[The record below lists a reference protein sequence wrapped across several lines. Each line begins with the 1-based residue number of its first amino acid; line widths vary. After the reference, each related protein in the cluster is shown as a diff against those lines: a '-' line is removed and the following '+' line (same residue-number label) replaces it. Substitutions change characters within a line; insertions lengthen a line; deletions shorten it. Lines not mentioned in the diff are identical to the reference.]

1 MTEKQRI
8 DSDAERDAA
17 QGGMD
22 LKQFEQAVLNVQRGD
37 RAGGY
42 RLLRQVLLAEPSYA
56 PAWFWMSRLV
66 DDVGRKRECLERA
79 LALDPSLKPARDALA
94 SLQAQEREPAS
105 QRAAEPG
112 RAPQRLGAYLVERGL
127 INQQQLELALVEQ
140 RAGRTWGKRAPL
152 GDILISRGY
161 LTPHALARSL
171 LLQQRD
177 RLQARGARPE
187 RLGEYLVLGKLVT
200 PEQLEAALAEQAR
213 LRQRGQFLVLGEL
226 LVRRGFLKPD
236 TLERVLN
243 RQRQDAYGNLVE

>member
-1 MTEKQRI
+1 MTEKQPI

-17 QGGMD
+17 QSGME
-22 LKQFEQAVLNVQRGD
+22 LKQFEQAVLTVQRGD
-37 RAGGY
+37 RVSGY
-42 RLLRQVLLAEPSYA
+42 RLLRQVLLADPSYA

-66 DDVGRKRECLERA
+66 DDAGRKRECLDRA
-79 LALDPSLKPARDALA
+79 LALDPALKPARDALA
-94 SLQAQEREPAS
+94 SLRAQEREPAS
-105 QRAAEPG
+105 PRAAEPG
-112 RAPQRLGAYLVERGL
+112 RGPQRLGAYLVERGI
-127 INQQQLELALVEQ
+127 INKQQLELALVEQ

-161 LTPHALARSL
+161 LTPQALAHSL
-171 LLQQRD
+171 LRQQRD
-177 RLQARGARPE
+177 RLQTRGARPE

-236 TLERVLN
+236 TLERVLA
-243 RQRQDAYGNLVE
+243 RQRQDAYGNLSE

>member
-8 DSDAERDAA
+8 DSDTEPDAA
-17 QGGMD
+17 QTGAE
-22 LKQFEQAVLNVQRGD
+22 LKQFEQAMLNVQRGD
-37 RAGGY
+37 RASAY
-42 RLLRQVLLAEPSYA
+42 RLLRQVLLADPRYA
-56 PAWFWMSRLV
+56 PAWFWMSRLI
-66 DDVGRKRECLERA
+66 DDPGRKRECLERA

-94 SLQAQEREPAS
+94 GLRAQKQGSIQP
-105 QRAAEPG
+105 RAVEPG

-161 LTPHALARSL
+161 LTPQALARSL

-213 LRQRGQFLVLGEL
+213 LRQRGQFLILGEL

-236 TLERVLN
+236 TLERVLA

>member
-8 DSDAERDAA
+8 DNDTERDVV
-17 QGGMD
+17 QGGME
-22 LKQFEQAVLNVQRGD
+22 LNQFEQAVLTVQRGD
-37 RAGGY
+37 HVSGY
-42 RLLRQVLLAEPSYA
+42 QLLRQVLLADPSYA

-66 DDVGRKRECLERA
+66 DAGRKRECLERA
-79 LALDPSLKPARDALA
+79 LALDPSLKAAREALA
-94 SLQAQEREPAS
+94 SLRIQAQEPD
-105 QRAAEPG
+105 QPRAAEPG

-127 INQQQLELALVEQ
+127 INKQQLELALVEQ

-161 LTPHALARSL
+161 LTPQALARSL
-171 LLQQRD
+171 LLQLRD
-177 RLQARGARPE
+177 RLQARGADPE
-187 RLGEYLVLGKLVT
+187 RLGEYLVLGKLIA

-236 TLERVLN
+236 TLERVLA
-243 RQRQDAYGNLVE
+243 RQRQAAYGNLVE

>member
-1 MTEKQRI
+1 MTDKQRI
-8 DSDAERDAA
+8 DNDLEREVA
-17 QGGMD
+17 QSGME
-22 LKQFEQAVLNVQRGD
+22 LKQFEQAVLTMQRGD
-37 RAGGY
+37 RTSAY
-42 RLLRQVLLAEPSYA
+42 RLLRQVLLAHPSYA

-66 DDVGRKRECLERA
+66 DDAGRKRECLERA

-94 SLQAQEREPAS
+94 SLHAQGREPA
-105 QRAAEPG
+105 APHVAEPG
-112 RAPQRLGAYLVERGL
+112 RVAQRLGSYLVERGI

-161 LTPHALARSL
+161 LTPQALARSL

-177 RLQARGARPE
+177 RLQARGARAE

-200 PEQLEAALAEQAR
+200 ADQLEAALAEQAR

-236 TLERVLN
+236 TLERVLA
-243 RQRQDAYGNLVE
+243 RQRQDAYGNLFE